1 MLATFYFPYVS
12 MLTSTS
18 IPPALTE
25 LISEGRIQAAAA
37 QASRHVDTCDPDL
50 LPGLLQ
56 LHGDL
61 QMAVGMDVDAEESY
75 REAQKLMRTSKEQV
89 RFASC
94 RNAGWQALFRCRY
107 GTAMSCFM
115 RLVDQPGSDLAL
127 RLEGYFGM
135 FGVLFG
141 LGRLRDADGVLDA
154 LDDLIDDS
162 STTLKN
168 ARGWRELLT
177 AVRFDVATQSELRS
191 HPELSDHVYWQ
202 SGLAGEGAPRIAPM
216 QGTTPRVS
224 TYTVQTPLL
233 RARTDYL
240 KQLMQLAN
248 GQRDVGHVLGAHADW
263 AGKQGIASYQGAVR
277 IEIVLAS
284 LAGGAPALAE
294 SILTL
299 LNAEVRMPQSH
310 RQLEYLYCFAKLRHQ
325 QERNAESLRVYT
337 RYALTAMRCIR
348 DEAGALARYAQ
359 RTVRVPEQLDDIGT
373 RLPARYRRAYRYLVD
388 NLDRKDLSIREIAGE
403 IGVTERAL
411 QSAFKSSLG
420 STPSEI
426 VRRLRMERIRAELQ
440 TSEGAHENGILATA
454 NKWGVSN
461 RSTLVNSYRR
471 EFNEAPSDTLNR

>member
-18 IPPALTE
+18 IPAALSE
-25 LISEGRIQAAAA
+25 LITEGRIQAAAA
-37 QASRHVDTCDPDL
+37 QTSRHIDACEPDL

-75 REAQKLMRTSKEQV
+75 RESQKLMRTSKEQV

-115 RLVDQPGSDLAL
+115 RLVDQPGTELAL

-154 LDDLIDDS
+154 LDELLDDPA
-162 STTLKN
+162 TTLKN

-202 SGLAGEGAPRIAPM
+202 SGLAGEGTPRIAPLA
-216 QGTTPRVS
+216 GATPRVS

-233 RARTDYL
+233 RARTEYL

-248 GQRDVGHVLGAHADW
+248 GQRDIGHVLGAHAEW
-263 AGKQGIASYQGAVR
+263 AGKQGIINYQGSVR
-277 IEIVLAS
+277 IEMVLAS

-299 LNAEVRMPQSH
+299 LNSEVRMPQSH

-359 RTVRVPEQLDDIGT
+359 RTVRAPEQLDDIGA
-373 RLPARYRRAYRYLVD
+373 RLPARYRRAYRYLID
-388 NLDRKDLSIREIAGE
+388 NLDRKDLSIREIAAE

-440 TSEGAHENGILATA
+440 TSDGAHENGILATA